1 MDESSQPSR
10 RATLLRLLAAALAGA
25 IGAFGVPAGIH
36 ASQQPAASAATPPPA
51 VSSDAKPD

>member
-1 MDESSQPSR
+1 MDESAQPSR

-36 ASQQPAASAATPPPA
+36 ASQQAAASAATPPPA

>member
-1 MDESSQPSR
+1 MDEIAQPGR

-36 ASQQPAASAATPPPA
+36 ASQQAVASAATTPPA